1 VKEKTGVDTR
11 WFRER
16 LAERD
21 ISLRKLAK
29 YMELDPS
36 AVSLMVRGLRKMSAE
51 EANRISGLLT
61 IPVTEVLT
69 RAGIP
74 IEEDTRSFPVRAY
87 LDINGFM
94 HDLKGKQLRHFTAP
108 RDVPLG
114 ALVLQVRAPETQQDG
129 WMIVA
134 GQFDARVQA
143 MIDRLV
149 VLEIA
154 GGARRCGY
162 VKRGYDPDRVT
173 VIPFPSG
180 TAVEDV
186 SAVAAAP
193 VLWIR
198 PV

>member
-1 VKEKTGVDTR
+1 MKEKTGVDTR

-51 EANRISGLLT
+51 EANRISNLLT
-61 IPVTEVLT
+61 IPVTEVLA

-87 LDINGFM
+87 LDIDGM
-94 HDLKGKQLRHFTAP
+94 VRELKGKQLRHFTAP

-114 ALVLQVRAPETQQDG
+114 ALVLQVRAPAVQQNG
-129 WMIVA
+129 WIIVA

-149 VLEIA
+149 VLEIS

-180 TAVEDV
+180 TAVENLP
-186 SAVAAAP
+186 AVAAAP

>member
-1 VKEKTGVDTR
+1 MKAKTGIDTT
-11 WFRER
+11 WFRDR
-16 LAERD
+16 LAER
-21 ISLRKLAK
+21 KLSMRRLATHL
-29 YMELDPS
+29 EIDPS
-36 AVSLMVRGLRKMSAE
+36 AVSLMLRGLRKMSAE
-51 EANRISGLLT
+51 EANLISGLLT
-61 IPVTEVLT
+61 IPVTEVLA

-74 IEEDTRSFPVRAY
+74 IEEDTRSFPIRGY
-87 LDINGFM
+87 LDIDGVV
-94 HDLKGKQLRHFTAP
+94 HELKGTHLRHFTAP

-114 ALVLQVRAPETQQDG
+114 ALVLQVRAPAVQQDG
-129 WMIVA
+129 WIMVA

-162 VKRGYDPDRVT
+162 VKRGYDPGRVT

-198 PV
+198 PM